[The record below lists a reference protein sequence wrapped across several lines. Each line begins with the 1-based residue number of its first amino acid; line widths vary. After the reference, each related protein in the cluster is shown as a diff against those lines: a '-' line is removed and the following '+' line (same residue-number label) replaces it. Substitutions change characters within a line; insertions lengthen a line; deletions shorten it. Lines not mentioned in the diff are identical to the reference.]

1 MADYKH
7 GVYVSEQATSLSA
20 PITGSAGL
28 IVVVGTAPI
37 NTLADPSAAVNTPLL
52 ANTYAE
58 AVSQVGYS
66 TDFDSYTICEAISA
80 AFNVIGVAPIVMINV
95 LDPAKHSA
103 ALETESATVSNLTAK
118 IDETGI
124 LLDELEIKN
133 GDAALVKD
141 TDYTTSWNDDGTLNI
156 ILISGGA
163 GASAT
168 SLTVSG
174 KKLDASKVTKTDI
187 VGAVDTAT
195 GAESGLEV
203 LRQVYPKLS
212 VVPGIVIAPK
222 FSKDATVAAAMQSK
236 VQSINE
242 CFNAMAYIDIDSS
255 STGATKYTDVKAQ
268 KTKQALT
275 STFAYAVWL
284 KAKVGELI
292 YCGATIAA
300 AQTAYIDAANSDVPY
315 VSPSNKSLTISAACL
330 DDGTEVLLDRAQAN
344 TVNSYGV
351 ATFINNEGFRLW
363 GNNTCAY
370 PSSTDPKDRWITGR
384 RFFNWA
390 GNDFIRSYAKDVD
403 DPLNPRKIDA
413 IVDAENA
420 KGNGLVS
427 MGACARYELKYAAD
441 ENTAEDLLNG
451 VVKFH
456 QYMSPFQPMEAIEN
470 TLEFD
475 PYALQNAFN

>member
-7 GVYVSEQATSLSA
+7 GVYVDEQATSLSA

-28 IVVVGTAPI
+28 IVVVGTAPV
-37 NTLADPSAAVNTPLL
+37 NMLSDPSAAVNVPLL
-52 ANTYAE
+52 ANTYKE
-58 AVSQVGYS
+58 AVQQVGYS
-66 TDFDSYTICEAISA
+66 DDFEKYTICEAISA
-80 AFNVIGVAPIVMINV
+80 AFSVVGVAPIVMINV

-103 ALETESATVSNLTAK
+103 ALTTTTVAIDNLTAK
-118 IDETGI
+118 IDEAGV
-124 LLDELEIKN
+124 LLSELKLTAGSTELKE
-133 GDAALVKD
+133 GE
-141 TDYTTSWNDDGTLNI
+141 DYTTSWNDDGTLNI

-163 GASAT
+163 GASAS
-168 SLTVSG
+168 SLTVAG

-187 VGAVDTAT
+187 VGAVDVNT

-212 VVPGIVIAPK
+212 LVPGIVIAPGY
-222 FSKDATVAAAMQSK
+222 SEDATVAAAMQAK

-255 STGATKYTDVKAQ
+255 SEGATKYTKVKEQ

-275 STFAYAVWL
+275 STYAYAVWL
-284 KAKVGELI
+284 YAKVGEVM
-292 YCGATIAA
+292 YHGSTMAA
-300 AQTAYIDAANSDVPY
+300 VETAYTDAENSDVPY
-315 VSPSNKSLTISAACL
+315 VSPSNKSLGISAACL
-330 DDGTEVLLDRAQAN
+330 KDGTEVLLDRAQAN
-344 TVNSYGV
+344 TVNSFGV

-390 GNDFIRSYAKDVD
+390 GNNFIRSYAKDVD
-403 DPLNPRKIDA
+403 DPLNPRKVQA
-413 IVDAENA
+413 IVDSENA

-427 MGACARYELKYAAD
+427 MGACARYEIVYD
-441 ENTAEDLLNG
+441 TEENTAADLLNG
-451 VVKFH
+451 VAKFH
-456 QYMSPFQPMEAIEN
+456 QYMSPFPPMEAIEN

-475 PYALQNAFN
+475 PNALQSAFN